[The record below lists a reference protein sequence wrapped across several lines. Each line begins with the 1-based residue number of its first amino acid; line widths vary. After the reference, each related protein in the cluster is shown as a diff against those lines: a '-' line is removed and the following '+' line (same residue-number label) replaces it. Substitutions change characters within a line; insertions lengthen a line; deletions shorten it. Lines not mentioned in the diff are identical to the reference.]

1 MQKVGALVGR
11 FQPLHNGHV
20 EAVRFALTKVELL
33 YIVVG
38 SAEKSHEIRNPFTAG
53 ERMRMIKLA
62 LDESDVDCHRVMIVP
77 IPDAEAHS
85 VWVSYVDSYTMNYS
99 VVFTNDPLS
108 ARLFQEKGVTVLQ
121 VPFLRRDTLSG
132 TEVRT
137 RISDRADWKKLV
149 PKAVEDVIIEVDG
162 EARISGL
169 SS

>member
-77 IPDAEAHS
+77 IPDADAHS
-85 VWVSYVDSYTMNYS
+85 VWVSYVDELLGSFHERSTFGQAIPGKRSYGTPSTISTTRYS
-99 VVFTNDPLS
+99 
-108 ARLFQEKGVTVLQ
+108 
-121 VPFLRRDTLSG
+121 LRD
-132 TEVRT
+132 
-137 RISDRADWKKLV
+137 
-149 PKAVEDVIIEVDG
+149 
-162 EARISGL
+162 
-169 SS
+169 

>member
-1 MQKVGALVGR
+1 MGR

-20 EAVRFALTKVELL
+20 EAVNFALTKVDLL
-33 YIVVG
+33 YIIVG
-38 SAEKSHEIRNPFTAG
+38 SAEKSHEERNPFTAG

-62 LDESDVDCHRVMIVP
+62 IDDSGIDCHRIMIVP

-108 ARLFQEKGVTVLQ
+108 ARLFSEKGVKVLE
-121 VPFLRRDTLSG
+121 VPLVRRRSLSG
-132 TEVRT
+132 TEVRN
-137 RISDRADWKKLV
+137 RISNRRQWRRLV
-149 PKAVEDVIIEVDG
+149 PNAVEDVITEIDG
-162 EARISGL
+162 EARIRGL